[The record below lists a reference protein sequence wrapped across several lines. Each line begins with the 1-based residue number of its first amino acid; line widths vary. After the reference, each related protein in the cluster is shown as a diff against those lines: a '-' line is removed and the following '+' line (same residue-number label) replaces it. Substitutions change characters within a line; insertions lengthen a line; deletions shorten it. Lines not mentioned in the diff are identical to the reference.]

1 MSLKILIIEDEPDIR
16 KNLEYNLSREGYSVL
31 TAASIAEAEQ
41 LIYSN
46 NLSLVLLDLML
57 PDGSGLEL
65 CKKMKSDPDIQN
77 LPIIILTAKDD
88 EVDKVVGFEIGA
100 DDYVTKPFSVR
111 ELILR
116 IKAVLKRG
124 EKKKDIVEIDR
135 QFGDLKIDI
144 DSHEVYV
151 DGELVNLTAL
161 EFKLL
166 IQLVDRRG
174 RVQSREQ
181 LLTDVGVCGWG
192 RPVLLHSRR
201 NPAVAAAEAGPEL
214 AGGGR
219 GAMLYI
225 SGNDTPASKALKGTK
240 DWTQV
245 KMRLKSGLDTS
256 LTITCLFG
264 GWGIVTGKAWWDDV
278 SLRKVTYEVIES
290 DESESVAKGNV
301 ERGKKIFMTHP
312 IAACTRCH
320 VVKGVG
326 GPVGPV
332 GPVSPVGPVGLNLRE
347 TNKAKTNMLAAH
359 VAAMRSPDSVT
370 NTPPQNAPPKYP
382 AGTTI

>member
-46 NLSLVLLDLML
+46 NLSLILLDLML
-57 PDGSGLEL
+57 PDGSGLDL
-65 CKKMKSDPDIQN
+65 CKKMKSDPDVQN

-88 EVDKVVGFEIGA
+88 EVDKVVGFELGA

-116 IKAVLKRG
+116 IKVVLKRG
-124 EKKKDIVEIDR
+124 DNKKDIVEIDR

-151 DGELVNLTAL
+151 DGDLVNLTAL

-181 LLTDVGVCGWG
+181 LLADVWG
-192 RPVLLHSRR
+192 YS
-201 NPAVAAAEAGPEL
+201 AEVTT
-214 AGGGR
+214 R
-219 GAMLYI
+219 TV
-225 SGNDTPASKALKGTK
+225 DTHIKRLREKLGTMGK
-240 DWTQV
+240 YVQ
-245 KMRLKSGLDTS
+245 
-256 LTITCLFG
+256 TI
-264 GWGIVTGKAWWDDV
+264 
-278 SLRKVTYEVIES
+278 R
-290 DESESVAKGNV
+290 
-301 ERGKKIFMTHP
+301 
-312 IAACTRCH
+312 
-320 VVKGVG
+320 GVG
-326 GPVGPV
+326 YKF
-332 GPVSPVGPVGLNLRE
+332 S
-347 TNKAKTNMLAAH
+347 
-359 VAAMRSPDSVT
+359 RSPD
-370 NTPPQNAPPKYP
+370 Q
-382 AGTTI
+382 